1 MRRSFAFLALA
12 VFIACSGGRTA
23 NPVSEPA
30 SFTPIDDLTFQDPQ
44 LQLIATRL
52 LREAE
57 RRGITEVAGRW
68 NRVECLIALESELG
82 APPVALERVNALA
95 LRLTTT
101 DMSSWAK
108 TRGEALARC
117 EGRRDAACERVTDML
132 QRWHR
137 HKLQLVTEHLSDE
150 RRVYLYGSR
159 EWERH
164 FYEFVRSTPMDAA
177 TWGWIVSTHRREL
190 SSVDGEAAYQYYL
203 DTMRLGKSRE
213 AAYVFSV
220 PGVRMKAEAT
230 PELAT
235 RTAGWD

>member
-1 MRRSFAFLALA
+1 MRRPLAVLALA
-12 VFIACSGGRTA
+12 VLIACSGGRTA
-23 NPVSEPA
+23 TPISEPA
-30 SFTPIDDLTFQDPQ
+30 PFTPIDDLTFQDPQ

-68 NRVECLIALESELG
+68 NRVECLMALEAELG
-82 APPVALERVNALA
+82 APPIALERVNELA
-95 LRLTTT
+95 LRLSTT
-101 DMSSWAK
+101 DTSTWAK
-108 TRGEALARC
+108 TRGEAIARC
-117 EGRRDAACERVTDML
+117 ESRSDAACQRVTDML

-164 FYEFVRSTPMDAA
+164 FYEFVRSAPMDAA
-177 TWGWIVSTHRREL
+177 TWGWIVATHRGGEIRQQG
-190 SSVDGEAAYQYYL
+190 SVDAETAYRYYL
-203 DTMRLGKSRE
+203 GMTSLGKSHE

-220 PGVRMKAEAT
+220 PGVRMKAEVIAQT
-230 PELAT
+230 G
-235 RTAGWD
+235 RD